1 MSTKS
6 AITLRDL
13 AFEWPDGTIALD
25 SVNGTFSAGRTG
37 LIGRNGAGKST
48 LLRLI
53 AGELQPTSGHID
65 TGGEVGY
72 LPQTLTLRRDTTI
85 GELLGI
91 QSILDAMKAIESGDV
106 DQRHFDAIGD
116 DWDIESRAD
125 EALHQI
131 GFSAADLCAAR
142 SARRR
147 RRLAGRPASHQREH
161 QHRRQRLH
169 QPRTRGRHHPPR
181 PPDGRGLA
189 ERRGAAPRDSARMA
203 RCGGR
208 RCTRPVAPPAQRA
221 GNANALPALSLC
233 RNPCRRLRDR
243 HEGFYKDQ
251 RLPTTRQAINVSIV
265 ALLIHL
271 PVVWWHDR

>member
-125 EALHQI
+125 
-131 GFSAADLCAAR
+131 R
-142 SARRR
+142 
-147 RRLAGRPASHQREH
+147 
-161 QHRRQRLH
+161 
-169 QPRTRGRHHPPR
+169 
-181 PPDGRGLA
+181 
-189 ERRGAAPRDSARMA
+189 
-203 RCGGR
+203 
-208 RCTRPVAPPAQRA
+208 
-221 GNANALPALSLC
+221 
-233 RNPCRRLRDR
+233 
-243 HEGFYKDQ
+243 
-251 RLPTTRQAINVSIV
+251 
-265 ALLIHL
+265 
-271 PVVWWHDR
+271 